1 MIKINT
7 CIGFLIIS
15 LLFIYSPAC
24 SQSPDS
30 SNYEKDYHR
39 FVDSK
44 EPLARLMNKDIQLS
58 NSYFRAA
65 LSHVLTPSHT
75 IKYGPENLQQLD
87 IYTHQGR
94 KPASVIFFIHSRSAD
109 KDEVQY
115 AVRSWLSLGYTV
127 VSINHRSIPKQILR
141 AARGLLPRVEVGY

>member
-15 LLFIYSPAC
+15 LLFIYSPAFP
-24 SQSPDS
+24 QSLDT

-44 EPLARLMNKDIQLS
+44 EPLASMKYKDIQLFH
-58 NSYFRAA
+58 SYYRTAA
-65 LSHVLTPSHT
+65 SHWLIPSKT
-75 IKYGPENLQQLD
+75 IKYGHKNLQELD
-87 IYTHQGR
+87 IYTQKGI
-94 KPASVIFFIHSRSAD
+94 KPAPVIFFIHSGSAD

-115 AVRSWLSLGYTV
+115 AVHSWLSRLHCCIHQSSFHT
-127 VSINHRSIPKQILR
+127 
-141 AARGLLPRVEVGY
+141 